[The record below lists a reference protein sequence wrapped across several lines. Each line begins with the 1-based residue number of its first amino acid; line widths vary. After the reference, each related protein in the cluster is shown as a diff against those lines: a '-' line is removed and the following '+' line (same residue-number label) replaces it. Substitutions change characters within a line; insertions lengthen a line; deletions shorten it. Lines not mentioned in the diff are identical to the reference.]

1 MSPNAG
7 VVLLEEIAPRLRSA
21 IPHVVK
27 PVGAEDHEELIQ
39 DGITMAAQMLHALEL
54 RGKVVTPGN
63 VAYYCILHLKSG
75 RRSTGSG
82 RTDALASSTQ
92 LDDKSTVLSL
102 ETEVGYDPELD
113 EPIRLGEMLSCSKED
128 PSMSAGRNLDWEQF
142 LDSHD
147 HRYGVLVQG
156 MAEGQSKEKMG
167 RKCRLNY
174 SRMRELKVK
183 MASDLIDFMEDPIG
197 DSVRVPMWRGNLLV
211 DREKAACRADRV
223 RG

>member
-1 MSPNAG
+1 MSPQAG
-7 VVLLEEIAPRLRSA
+7 FVLMEQIAPRLRSA

-27 PVGAEDHEELIQ
+27 PVGSEDHEELIQ
-39 DGITMAAQMLHALEL
+39 DGITLAAQMLHALEL

-63 VAYYCILHLKSG
+63 VAYYCILHLRSG

-82 RTDALASSTQ
+82 RTDALATTTQ

-102 ETEVGYDPELD
+102 ETEVGYDGELD

-142 LDSHD
+142 LASHD
-147 HRYGVLVQG
+147 YRYGVLVQG
-156 MAEGQSKEKMG
+156 MAAGESKEWMG

-174 SRMRELKVK
+174 AGMRELKME
-183 MASDLIDFMEDPIG
+183 MASDLIDFMDTPIED
-197 DSVRVPMWRGNLLV
+197 
-211 DREKAACRADRV
+211 
-223 RG
+223 